1 MTTPEQRQ
9 RAVGRR
15 FLSQLQTEVEGWQ
28 ERGLLTP
35 EQGQAI
41 LAQYVVISPVYTRLI
56 VVLATL
62 GALLVGLGVILF
74 MASNWEGIP
83 GIGKLALLLL
93 ALVTAYAL
101 GYWLKYRREMP
112 RVGGPVI
119 FLGALLF
126 GAAIFLV
133 GQQYHMRVDDPNL
146 LTWWFLGALP
156 LAYLTRSRAILVLSI
171 LAALGMIGYRANQW
185 LNWANGTDA
194 EPLAFF
200 SLYLTLGVTLYS
212 LAALHERRAALRV
225 YAQPLFLFA
234 LLVGLG
240 AMYLLSFKF
249 WFERPQFTGPGSP
262 GGTDVP
268 SAFLLRFHISAA
280 VAAGL
285 GMAAL
290 LLRLRQE
297 RTPSTLPYDQ
307 LALFLLIGVAYYAV
321 YLPVGGV
328 ALNTIAANLLFAGVI
343 LGLIFLGY
351 IRSNELFVNLGL
363 AFAGLDIV
371 TRYVDFGWDLLPRS
385 LFFIAGGLVLL
396 GAGFALERFRR
407 RLLGRMRAV
416 EVQDEQEG

>member
-1 MTTPEQRQ
+1 MASLTTPEQRQ

-28 ERGLLTP
+28 AQGLLTP

-41 LAQYVVISPVYTRLI
+41 LARYVVISPVYTRLI

-93 ALVTAYAL
+93 ALVAAYAA
-101 GYWLKYRREMP
+101 GYGLKYQREMP

-126 GAAIFLV
+126 GAAIFLI

-146 LTWWFLGALP
+146 LTWWFLGAVP

-171 LAALGMIGYRANQW
+171 LAALGMVGYRANLW
-185 LNWANGTDA
+185 LEGYSGERT
-194 EPLAFF
+194 PLAWIG
-200 SLYLTLGVTLYS
+200 LYLTMGATLYS
-212 LAALHERRAALRV
+212 VAALHQRRAALRV

-240 AMYLLSFKF
+240 ALYLLTFKF
-249 WFERPQFTGPGSP
+249 WYEESFYGFRGESL
-262 GGTDVP
+262 P

-280 VAAGL
+280 IAAGL

-307 LALFLLIGVAYYAV
+307 LAILLLIGVAYYAIF
-321 YLPVGGV
+321 LPVSGV

-343 LGLIFLGY
+343 LGLVFLGY
-351 IRSNELFVNLGL
+351 TRSNEMFVNLGL

-371 TRYVDFGWDLLPRS
+371 TRYVDFGWELLSRS

-407 RLLGRMRAV
+407 RLLSRMRAV
-416 EVQDEQEG
+416 EVQDEQAG

>member
-93 ALVTAYAL
+93 ALVATYAL

-126 GAAIFLV
+126 GAAIFLI

-146 LTWWFLGALP
+146 LTWWFLGAVP

-171 LAALGMIGYRANQW
+171 LAALGMIGYRANLW
-185 LNWANGTDA
+185 LEDA
-194 EPLAFF
+194 TSYGSNLMLMAWFA
-200 SLYLTLGVTLYS
+200 LYLTLGATLYS

-225 YAQPLFLFA
+225 YAQPLFLFG

-240 AMYLLSFKF
+240 ALYLLSFKL
-249 WFERPQFTGPGSP
+249 WYEETHLSGIPGTGLPF
-262 GGTDVP
+262 
-268 SAFLLRFHISAA
+268 AYMERFHISAA

-371 TRYVDFGWDLLPRS
+371 TRYVDFGWELLPRS